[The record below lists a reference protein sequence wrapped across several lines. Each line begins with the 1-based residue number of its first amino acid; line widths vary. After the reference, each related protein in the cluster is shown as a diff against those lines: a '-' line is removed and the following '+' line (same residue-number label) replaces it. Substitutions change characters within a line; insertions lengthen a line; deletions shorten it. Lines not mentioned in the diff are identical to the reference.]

1 MSDAR
6 ADAMSDAR
14 ADAMSDA
21 RADAMSDARAD
32 ASLDASPIDA
42 LVDSPIDAAMDAATD
57 AATDAAPDAARDA
70 GPDAPVCAPPGL
82 MCGGVCTDVNV
93 DPDNCGVCNRICPS
107 GVCAAGVCTGSLRGH
122 IIAIG
127 HDYLASHPAMARV
140 IGNSVAL
147 GSAFDLGVARW
158 HGTSTI
164 ASQTG
169 VTQAITAGLVRIGRP
184 WHSVALPAGPV
195 AGAFNGV
202 DVLVVDA
209 QTGDGA
215 AAEATGA
222 MWSAAISAF
231 LMRGGVVVVLEGA
244 LGVSYRYALGAG
256 LYTVGAPVDVTGQL
270 AVVIDGSDV
279 TTQQVVSPY
288 LAEMSSVTLPGA
300 PSPTITTL
308 SIEGI
313 VFHLTR

>member
-1 MSDAR
+1 M
-6 ADAMSDAR
+6 ADAMP
-14 ADAMSDA
+14 DAMPI
-21 RADAMSDARAD
+21 
-32 ASLDASPIDA
+32 DASPP
-42 LVDSPIDAAMDAATD
+42 VDSASPPVDSAMDAAVDATAD
-57 AATDAAPDAARDA
+57 AAADATVDAASDA
-70 GPDAPVCAPPGL
+70 GIDAPVCAPTGL

-93 DPDNCGVCNRICPS
+93 DPDNCGACGRICPS

-127 HDYLASHPAMARV
+127 HDYLAFHPAMAQV

-147 GSAFDLGVARW
+147 GLAYDLGIARLY
-158 HGTSTI
+158 GASTN
-164 ASQTG
+164 ASQMG

-184 WHSVALPAGPV
+184 WHSVVLPAGPM

-222 MWSAAISAF
+222 LWSAAISAF
-231 LMRGGVVVVLEGA
+231 LMRGGVDVVLEGA
-244 LGVSYRYALGAG
+244 LGVSYRFAFGAG
-256 LYTVGAPVDVTGQL
+256 LYAVGAPTDVTGQL
-270 AVVIDGSDV
+270 ALVVDGSDV

-300 PSPTITTL
+300 PASTITTL
-308 SIEGI
+308 GGAGI
-313 VFHLTR
+313 VLHLTR